1 MFTSTVSACLTTVK
15 KGLLHKKKVKPILVR
30 GACEARGGQLCLGS
44 GAGGHIY
51 GGTSEPGTPAPL
63 FGFVLFVLFLLLLG
77 PVAPSWAF
85 APFFLFLF
93 FFFFASRLSS
103 SCASRD

>member
-1 MFTSTVSACLTTVK
+1 MR
-15 KGLLHKKKVKPILVR
+15 P
-30 GACEARGGQLCLGS
+30 EGGSCALAQVP
-44 GAGGHIY
+44 GGHIY
-51 GGTSEPGTPAPL
+51 GGTSEPGTLAPL